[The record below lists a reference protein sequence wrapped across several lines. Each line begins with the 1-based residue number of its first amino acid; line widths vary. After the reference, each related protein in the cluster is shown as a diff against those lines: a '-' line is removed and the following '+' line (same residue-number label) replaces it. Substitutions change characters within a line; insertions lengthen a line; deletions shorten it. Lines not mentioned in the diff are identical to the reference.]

1 MPPLRLILWTLIAW
15 PLPALA
21 AGALGWHGVWGS
33 GSALADYLIPIPV
46 AGGVLHVP
54 SFVVCGLIAW
64 NMPSASPE
72 AVGQLRALLI
82 GIALAGLLLVL
93 RLDDILL
100 AARTNSHLV
109 GSLWQE
115 NPLGLFVL
123 SDALVALVL
132 TVGATQGPWLRMEL
146 TTLLLMVLPAAL
158 PVGFTAKT
166 TSSGEPFRHGASR
179 QGSARN
185 DEMNMVFTTLNVN
198 APDFRARALA
208 WVAPMHPRQSVNS
221 DDAAFLFTR
230 NLDAARNFD
239 TGQVATTLCLYEDGT
254 PPLWVPGA
262 GAADCFDNHVSFSER
277 FSKAY
282 AARPASE
289 PLDLKHYLARVSVC
303 HGVAPIPPNGD
314 TGGLELSDMR
324 ICSRLPEARAQL
336 VLKHPEVIPLLN

>member
-1 MPPLRLILWTLIAW
+1 MTPLRLILWALIAW
-15 PLPALA
+15 PLPALV
-21 AGALGWHGVWGS
+21 AGTLGWQGVWGS

-54 SFVVCGLIAW
+54 SFVVCGLIAR
-64 NMPSASPE
+64 NMPSASPK

-82 GIALAGLLLVL
+82 GMALAGLLLLL

-100 AARTNSHLV
+100 AVRTDSALV
-109 GSLWQE
+109 GTLWQE

-123 SDALVALVL
+123 SDAIVALVL
-132 TVGATQGPWLRMEL
+132 TMGANQGPWLRMEF
-146 TTLLLMVLPAAL
+146 TTLLLIVLPAAL

-166 TSSGEPFRHGASR
+166 TSSGKPFRHGDSR

-185 DEMNMVFTTLNVN
+185 DEMNMVYTTLNVN
-198 APDFRARALA
+198 DPDFRARALA
-208 WVAPMHPRQSVNS
+208 WVAPMHPRLSVNS

-239 TGQVATTLCLYEDGT
+239 TSQVVTTLCLYEDGT
-254 PPLWVPGA
+254 PPLWVS
-262 GAADCFDNHVSFSER
+262 GAADCFANHVSFSER

-289 PLDLKHYLARVSVC
+289 PPDLKHYLARVSVC

-314 TGGLELSDMR
+314 TGGVELSEMR

-336 VLKHPEVIPLLN
+336 VQKHPEVIPLLN